1 MGQTDVRDQET
12 QQQKETADTAEIFSG
27 PQVSERLPELQ
38 ALPLMS
44 EASEPWTLVPGKA
57 EQLQLIVFM
66 HERTR
71 PAFGLL
77 RGLAGY
83 CQELGEQLDGSVVML
98 TDDLVETR
106 QWAQLAQRSIP
117 KGMRM
122 AVSGDGLEGPG
133 AWGLNRNVTLT
144 IVVGKNN
151 QALANFAIIQPD
163 AATDFDKVAAAI
175 AQALGK
181 ESPTEEQRNRWLGL
195 RAMNARAMSDAQAK
209 EAGDKPSVD
218 IRPLLAPVIRR
229 NAAAEAVD
237 LAAAKVEERAAEDVP
252 FRLAVGDACR
262 RIVNAG
268 KLTDYGTPAAQVH
281 LKKWAD
287 DFREQK

>member
-1 MGQTDVRDQET
+1 
-12 QQQKETADTAEIFSG
+12 
-27 PQVSERLPELQ
+27 
-38 ALPLMS
+38 
-44 EASEPWTLVPGKA
+44 
-57 EQLQLIVFM
+57 
-66 HERTR
+66 
-71 PAFGLL
+71 
-77 RGLAGY
+77 
-83 CQELGEQLDGSVVML
+83 
-98 TDDLVETR
+98 
-106 QWAQLAQRSIP
+106 
-117 KGMRM
+117 
-122 AVSGDGLEGPG
+122 
-133 AWGLNRNVTLT
+133 
-144 IVVGKNN
+144 
-151 QALANFAIIQPD
+151 
-163 AATDFDKVAAAI
+163 
-175 AQALGK
+175 
-181 ESPTEEQRNRWLGL
+181 
-195 RAMNARAMSDAQAK
+195 MNARAMGDAQAK